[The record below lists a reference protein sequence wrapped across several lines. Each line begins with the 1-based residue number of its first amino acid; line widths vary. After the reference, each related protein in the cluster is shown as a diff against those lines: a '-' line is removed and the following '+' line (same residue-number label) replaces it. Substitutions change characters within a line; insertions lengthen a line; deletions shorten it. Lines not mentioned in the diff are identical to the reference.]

1 MKVPHLLRYLS
12 WNLVGS
18 HRMLIRLLPEPK
30 VKSSKGE
37 REGDTKPH
45 AHQDEH
51 GREGNSS
58 RGVHSPD
65 EEVEEESG
73 TKYNSREKRGC
84 LEIEKNVKNCSI
96 MIRRRIVYQSGSLF
110 PIIALQC
117 SEHSRSMIA

>member
-1 MKVPHLLRYLS
+1 MLRYLS

-45 AHQDEH
+45 ADQDEH
-51 GREGNSS
+51 GCEGNGS

-65 EEVEEESG
+65 EEVEEEPG

-84 LEIEKNVKNCSI
+84 LEIEKNEEEKCEELQYNDNKKNSVPEWQPFSNYCPS
-96 MIRRRIVYQSGSLF
+96 VF
-110 PIIALQC
+110 
-117 SEHSRSMIA
+117 